1 MRRLLLALS
10 GVMLLSGCAAPPS
23 PTAAP
28 ISRHSPSPSPSG
40 APTAEPPPTPSAV
53 VSSPPPPRPKP
64 STAPPPPKPVPL
76 DCSGT
81 ASIDRPPASGSGPLG
96 TVKTTGSEAVALT
109 FDDGPDPINTPKI
122 LDLLR
127 QCGVK
132 ATFCLVGVKVA
143 AHPSVVRRIVSDGH
157 TLCNHTWRHVTQLGT
172 YGPDLI
178 RQDLTDTSNAIR
190 AIVPDARIGYFRAP
204 GGAWTQDYI
213 NVARELGMTPL
224 HWDVDTRDWESSKWG
239 KGQSMVDHIVG
250 LVQDNT
256 KPGSVILS
264 HDYQKPDTTAAYRI
278 LLPWLKAR
286 FKLIALPP
294 QGM

>member
-10 GVMLLSGCAAPPS
+10 GLVLLAGCAAHPP
-23 PTAAP
+23 TKVTP
-28 ISRHSPSPSPSG
+28 IARHSPSPNPEVS
-40 APTAEPPPTPSAV
+40 PSAV
-53 VSSPPPPRPKP
+53 PSPSPSVAVTSPRPPAKPTTAPPPRP
-64 STAPPPPKPVPL
+64 ALL

-81 ASIDRPPASGSGPLG
+81 ASTDRPPASGTGPLG
-96 TVKTTGSEAVALT
+96 TVKTTGSEAVGLT

-178 RQDLTDTSNAIR
+178 RQDLTDTNNAIR
-190 AIVPDARIGYFRAP
+190 AIVPSARIGYFRAP

-213 NVARELGMTPL
+213 NVARELGMIPL

-239 KGQSMVDHIVG
+239 TGQSMVDHIVG
-250 LVQDNT
+250 LVQNNT
-256 KPGSVILS
+256 RPGSIILS

-286 FKLIALPP
+286 FKLIALPV